1 MGAGGIINAL
11 KFWPPENKMILSAA
25 VDGTVRVNDTD
36 GRNSK
41 ILADTMNAHE

>member
-1 MGAGGIINAL
+1 MNAI
-11 KFWPPENKMILSAA
+11 KFWPEDYSLVLSAA
-25 VDGTVRVNDTD
+25 VDGTVRLNDVE